1 MTTQEHPL
9 AKMDVINVWQ
19 CTRGVWVMGKGP
31 LCVCGPQ
38 VGVDV
43 CGRSAGWLDIIETT
57 IHWHWNPFPLA
68 PLPLQ
73 GGAWNCFLCFDVIA
87 RPFGHFSPLVGS
99 RIPCVPP
106 PPQLTSFCRSYLF
119 AVNCMEIVRAIEKV
133 EQAQR
138 QSGIVPASL
147 FR

>member
-1 MTTQEHPL
+1 LTLEPL
-9 AKMDVINVWQ
+9 
-19 CTRGVWVMGKGP
+19 
-31 LCVCGPQ
+31 
-38 VGVDV
+38 
-43 CGRSAGWLDIIETT
+43 
-57 IHWHWNPFPLA
+57 PFA

-73 GGAWNCFLCFDVIA
+73 GVHEIA
-87 RPFGHFSPLVGS
+87 FYASMSLLALLATFPLLLAGEYPVF
-99 RIPCVPP
+99 

>member
-1 MTTQEHPL
+1 M
-9 AKMDVINVWQ
+9 
-19 CTRGVWVMGKGP
+19 C
-31 LCVCGPQ
+31 
-38 VGVDV
+38 VGVLL
-43 CGRSAGWLDIIETT
+43 AGWTSLKQLSIDTGT
-57 IHWHWNPFPLA
+57 PSLWHPFLCKGVHEIAFYASMSSLALLATFPL
-68 PLPLQ
+68 LL
-73 GGAWNCFLCFDVIA
+73 A
-87 RPFGHFSPLVGS
+87 REYPVF
-99 RIPCVPP
+99 P